1 MNWLSTGSWGE
12 NLSRGLYSIFPFPGS
27 GCCLQGFE
35 WPSCVPGRDT
45 AETQYGDSWAFLHQE
60 VHPAGCGR
68 SNCHDS
74 SPHRS
79 CCCSRWFPVHS
90 YVSIHAVT
98 LAGFDTLVPL
108 AHKCQGLRWLE
119 HSVSKPQNL
128 LLTGICFLSG
138 GQSEE
143 EASVNL
149 NAMNQSP
156 LPKPWKLTF
165 SYGRA
170 LQASALA
177 AWVGKS
183 ENKKAAQE
191 AFRKRAQVQAFPPV
205 QRGAAYHEVRQVVS
219 FLRFLLFP
227 HLLVLDVHWGCYS
240 FCLAWLLV
248 LSFYIC
254 LSYSKLTV
262 VPSFLFLFQINSLA
276 CRGQYVVSGKTDT
289 AATQSLFTA
298 SYTYWMCRN
307 LPSSC
312 PSS

>member
-35 WPSCVPGRDT
+35 WSSCVPGRDT
-45 AETQYGDSWAFLHQE
+45 AETQYGNSWAFLHQE

-79 CCCSRWFPVHS
+79 CCCSWWFPVHS

-98 LAGFDTLVPL
+98 LAGFDTLAPL

-119 HSVSKPQNL
+119 HSVSKPQNYF
-128 LLTGICFLSG
+128 LTGICFLSG

-191 AFRKRAQVQAFPPV
+191 AFRKRAQVQAFPPSAERSCLPWSETSCLLPKV
-205 QRGAAYHEVRQVVS
+205 LLVHTSPGAWCSLGVLLFLPCLVTCAVFLHLPFLLQANCCPLLFVS
-219 FLRFLLFP
+219 FS
-227 HLLVLDVHWGCYS
+227 D
-240 FCLAWLLV
+240 
-248 LSFYIC
+248 
-254 LSYSKLTV
+254 
-262 VPSFLFLFQINSLA
+262 
-276 CRGQYVVSGKTDT
+276 
-289 AATQSLFTA
+289 
-298 SYTYWMCRN
+298 
-307 LPSSC
+307 
-312 PSS
+312 